1 MVRYRVNRNQQASK
15 LKTVRKALMPI
26 LICVAVTAYTS
37 IPTTAIAAPEN
48 TVVFLVRH
56 AEKADTSRDPE
67 LSEAGRQR
75 ASELAQV
82 LRDAH
87 IDHIHSTNYIRTRE
101 TAAPSAAMLG
111 LKSEFY
117 DPTQL
122 AEFAQTLTQ
131 QGQRHLVVGHSNTTP
146 ELVRLLGGDP
156 GSPIEESGEYD
167 RLYIVTVGESG
178 VTTVLMRYGTS
189 SRR

>member
-15 LKTVRKALMPI
+15 LKTVRKALISI

-37 IPTTAIAAPEN
+37 IFATAIAAPEN

-87 IDHIHSTNYIRTRE
+87 IDHIHSTNYIRTHE

-111 LKSEFY
+111 LKPELY

-122 AEFAQTLTQ
+122 VELAQTLTQ

-167 RLYIVTVGESG
+167 RLYVVTVGESG

-189 SRR
+189 SRH

>member
-1 MVRYRVNRNQQASK
+1 
-15 LKTVRKALMPI
+15 
-26 LICVAVTAYTS
+26 LIGIAVTALGSLT
-37 IPTTAIAAPEN
+37 TTAIAAPEN

-56 AEKADTSRDPE
+56 AEKADTSRDPK
-67 LSEAGRQR
+67 LSEAGKQR

-87 IDHIHSTNYIRTRE
+87 IDLIHSTNYIRTRE
-101 TAAPSAAMLG
+101 TAAPLAAMLG
-111 LKSEFY
+111 LKPEFY

-122 AEFAQTLTQ
+122 LEFAQTLTQ

-156 GSPIEESGEYD
+156 GSPIEESSEYD
-167 RLYIVTVGESG
+167 RLYVVTVDESG

-189 SRR
+189 SRH